1 MIKQNGMADVYTDFK
16 GLAQLRGQAKKNSP
30 EALKETAK
38 QFESIFIQMALKSMR
53 SATQESGLLDNNH
66 SRLYRDMYDQ
76 QMAVELGKQSRLGLA
91 DMLVQ
96 QLSGKKAAESELPG
110 KTLQDYR
117 NDAVTNL
124 YGETADTTMDERRAA
139 AKSIGKLMQ
148 VPSPHAANAPGTQG
162 KFDSPK
168 EFVSTLWPHAQEAA
182 AELGVDP
189 KMLLAQAALESG
201 WGKAMVRT
209 ADGRESHNLFGIKA
223 DRSWEGR
230 SIAMQTLEFEDGL
243 AVKRRAAFRS
253 YDSYADSF
261 RDYVGFLKANPRYA
275 KALENADNPQRFI
288 ASLQKAGYASDPNYA
303 RKIMSIYNGHSAFE
317 GLTVA

>member
-1 MIKQNGMADVYTDFK
+1 MIKQNGMADVYTDFQ
-16 GLAQLRGQAKKNSP
+16 GLAQLRSKAKNHSP

-53 SATQESGLLDNNH
+53 NATQESGLLDNQH

-76 QMAVELGKQSRLGLA
+76 QMALELGKQSRLGLA

-96 QLSGKKAAESELPG
+96 QLGGAKAATGAVAG
-110 KTLQDYR
+110 KTLEDYR
-117 NDAVTNL
+117 NGALLKTYGDAT
-124 YGETADTTMDERRAA
+124 GTTMEDRGAIGVGRPAQMPSGTGGGITP
-139 AKSIGKLMQ
+139 AKGAQ
-148 VPSPHAANAPGTQG
+148 FHSPR
-162 KFDSPK
+162 
-168 EFVSTLWPHAQEAA
+168 EFVDALWPHAREAA

-201 WGKAMVRT
+201 WGRAMVRT
-209 ADGRESHNLFGIKA
+209 ADGRDSHNLFGIKA
-223 DRSWEGR
+223 DRGWQGR
-230 SIAMQTLEFEDGL
+230 SIAMHTLEYEDGV

-275 KALENADNPQRFI
+275 KALENADDPRHFI
-288 ASLQKAGYASDPNYA
+288 ASLQKAGYASDPDYA
-303 RKIMSIYNGHSAFE
+303 RKVLSIYHGHSAFE
-317 GLTVA
+317 GLKLG